1 MMKKINTL
9 LFLLLLITILPLVVN
24 AEEVISTNDY
34 IVNQNNV
41 MISTSD
47 YENLSRVYSDA
58 YLMVMTQDNYDYLK
72 TKDFSNVVSQ
82 TKYIE
87 TTYNNSLGI
96 VTSRELTEAEYNN
109 VDVSN
114 VSTMGY
120 DYIETT
126 YKKITLYVTKG
137 TMAADCTITCVWKGI
152 PSTRSFDVI
161 GIRFQ
166 NYNVSHGTQ
175 TGQQIYKKSGS
186 SDYSSVVYSAT
197 GTNINRQDNGYGISM
212 NIVNDSITYLE
223 LTTNTSAV
231 MGTGTIAVYA
241 SYQHATDSLTL
252 AQSKNYTLGAAGLGN
267 VFIYPYSI
275 SQHYDG
281 TGGVQVLG

>member
-87 TTYNNSLGI
+87 TTYNI
-96 VTSRELTEAEYNN
+96 
-109 VDVSN
+109 
-114 VSTMGY
+114 
-120 DYIETT
+120 
-126 YKKITLYVTKG
+126 
-137 TMAADCTITCVWKGI
+137 
-152 PSTRSFDVI
+152 
-161 GIRFQ
+161 
-166 NYNVSHGTQ
+166 
-175 TGQQIYKKSGS
+175 
-186 SDYSSVVYSAT
+186 
-197 GTNINRQDNGYGISM
+197 
-212 NIVNDSITYLE
+212 
-223 LTTNTSAV
+223 
-231 MGTGTIAVYA
+231 
-241 SYQHATDSLTL
+241 
-252 AQSKNYTLGAAGLGN
+252 
-267 VFIYPYSI
+267 
-275 SQHYDG
+275 
-281 TGGVQVLG
+281 

>member
-1 MMKKINTL
+1 MKKINTL
-9 LFLLLLITILPLVVN
+9 LLLITLFPIVVN
-24 AEEVISTNDY
+24 AEEIVNTDEY
-34 IVNQNNV
+34 IVNQKNV

-47 YENLSRVYSDA
+47 YENLSRVYSEP
-58 YLMVMTQDNYDYLK
+58 YLMVMTQDMYDYLK
-72 TKDFSNVVSQ
+72 TKDFSDVQSQ

-96 VTSRELTEAEYNN
+96 VTSREITEAEYNN
-109 VDVSN
+109 TDVSSI
-114 VSTMGY
+114 STRGY

-126 YKKITLYVTKG
+126 YKKIALYVSPEG
-137 TMAADCTITCVWKGI
+137 PSADCTITCIWKAI

-166 NYNVSHGTQ
+166 NYNVTHGSQ
-175 TGQQIYKKSGS
+175 IGQQIYKKTGS

-212 NIVNDSITYLE
+212 NIVNDSINYLE
-223 LTTNTSAV
+223 LTTSTSAV

-241 SYQHATDSLTL
+241 AYQHATSSLTL